1 MPTYGAGL
9 SREGGGPVVN
19 SKPLTH
25 ALEKAL
31 TEWRYGPKTPESA
44 LRLARIADAELLSLI
59 EKLDRRLT
67 RLEAERGLL

>member
-1 MPTYGAGL
+1 MRPT
-9 SREGGGPVVN
+9 
-19 SKPLTH
+19 PLTH

-31 TEWRYGPKTPESA
+31 TEWRYSAKGPSEA
-44 LRLARIADAELLSLI
+44 LRLARIVDAELLSLI

>member
-1 MPTYGAGL
+1 MRP
-9 SREGGGPVVN
+9 
-19 SKPLTH
+19 PLTH

-31 TEWRYGPKTPESA
+31 TEWRYSSKGPSEA
-44 LRLARIADAELLSLI
+44 LRLARIVDAELLSLI